1 MHHNGARSLPVL
13 RKISFLQLAH
23 SRDDMMLEKK
33 REKKRGLCDTLH
45 LMTKQTANAAR
56 DNAFVTFQITSNT
69 LYYYSN
75 SRFPCFLV

>member
-1 MHHNGARSLPVL
+1 MYHKGGGSLSVL
-13 RKISFLQLAH
+13 REISFLQLAH
-23 SRDDMMLEKK
+23 SRDDDVVGKE
-33 REKKRGLCDTLH
+33 EGKKRGLCDTLH

-75 SRFPCFLV
+75 S